1 MPYDKK
7 QEAPPP
13 IILHTCGNI
22 DLFVFPGKTEDCRL
36 QLDGLFDQVE
46 ILLINIEY
54 PMKMNN
60 FVDFVFKINQRDP
73 VLILHLPALSSIPNI
88 DNFHQYMYFKLRYTM
103 VCC

>member
-7 QEAPPP
+7 PHPP

-46 ILLINIEY
+46 ILLINIDY
-54 PMKMNN
+54 PMTS
-60 FVDFVFKINQRDP
+60 I
-73 VLILHLPALSSIPNI
+73 ILHFDAHHEIYKRESS
-88 DNFHQYMYFKLRYTM
+88 
-103 VCC
+103 

>member
-1 MPYDKK
+1 MPNNKK
-7 QEAPPP
+7 PLPSPPP

-54 PMKMNN
+54 PSMTS
-60 FVDFVFKINQRDP
+60 I
-73 VLILHLPALSSIPNI
+73 ILHLDAHHEIYKHESS
-88 DNFHQYMYFKLRYTM
+88 
-103 VCC
+103 